1 MTPDGMHALEIDD
14 FLSLDPGE
22 LRRILADWLA
32 TFVAGGGS
40 HQDAARDAVASLVD
54 SVEESEVAKTLAT
67 FRDAGSHYGFFG
79 ADPVARAIIRVYLQS
94 FCAGSTIDGIT
105 HLKAAADAG
114 PVLLLC
120 NHLAYCDTVLK
131 DMLLDQAGATD
142 LADRLT
148 AVAGPKVYETPFRR
162 MASLAIGTLK
172 TAQSTTIAHSHAELT
187 PRQVAEIAVGTMRTA
202 HELMAQGQF
211 VVLYGEGSRSRD
223 QRLGPFIKAIRKYA
237 KMPGI
242 RLVPLAL
249 TGTDNVMPVG
259 QLLMHPGRVH
269 LQIGEALA
277 VDEHGAAS
285 AVEQC
290 WRRIAEMLPPQHR
303 PEAGTPVWR

>member
-79 ADPVARAIIRVYLQS
+79 ADPVARAIIRVYLRS

-105 HLKAAADAG
+105 QLKAAADAG

-120 NHLAYCDTVLK
+120 NHLAYCDTV
-131 DMLLDQAGATD
+131 
-142 LADRLT
+142 
-148 AVAGPKVYETPFRR
+148 PFRVPVFS
-162 MASLAIGTLK
+162 M
-172 TAQSTTIAHSHAELT
+172 
-187 PRQVAEIAVGTMRTA
+187 MR
-202 HELMAQGQF
+202 
-211 VVLYGEGSRSRD
+211 SS
-223 QRLGPFIKAIRKYA
+223 K
-237 KMPGI
+237 
-242 RLVPLAL
+242 
-249 TGTDNVMPVG
+249 
-259 QLLMHPGRVH
+259 
-269 LQIGEALA
+269 
-277 VDEHGAAS
+277 S
-285 AVEQC
+285 
-290 WRRIAEMLPPQHR
+290 
-303 PEAGTPVWR
+303 